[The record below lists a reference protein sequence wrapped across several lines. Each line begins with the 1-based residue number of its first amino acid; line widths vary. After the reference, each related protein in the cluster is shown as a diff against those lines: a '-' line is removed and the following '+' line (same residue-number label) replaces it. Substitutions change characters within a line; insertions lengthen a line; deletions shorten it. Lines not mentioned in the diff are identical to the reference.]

1 QRDYSL
7 AFKLQLVD
15 QVEKGKVTYKHAQ
28 YQYGIQGCS
37 TIFGS
42 GFKKRTS
49 TILLIHHSN
58 RGILYCSSEYQE
70 IHKELNIQCS
80 MTDGYDCYQNA
91 LAERINGILKMEY
104 LLIKPSNLEQARKLV
119 EESIQLYN
127 EKRPHL
133 SLNYKTPDEVH
144 RAFYA

>member
-1 QRDYSL
+1 
-7 AFKLQLVD
+7 
-15 QVEKGKVTYKHAQ
+15 
-28 YQYGIQGCS
+28 
-37 TIFGS
+37 
-42 GFKKRTS
+42 
-49 TILLIHHSN
+49 
-58 RGILYCSSEYQE
+58 
-70 IHKELNIQCS
+70 

-91 LAERINGILKMEY
+91 LAERVNGILKMEY
-104 LLIKPSNLEQARKLV
+104 LLIKPNNLEQARKLV